1 MLWDVQSLA
10 LPLQK
15 PTASSAILATE
26 VPAPEALV
34 PETGSKGHSLLLPH
48 VSLPRSAHLPGEAP
62 GKFQK
67 KWRRLQQMQGFRQ
80 FSDQWVRLEEK

>member
-1 MLWDVQSLA
+1 MLWD
-10 LPLQK
+10 LPSI
-15 PTASSAILATE
+15 PRPSSPETHSAILATE

-34 PETGSKGHSLLLPH
+34 PETGSMGSSLSLLH
-48 VSLPRSAHLPGEAP
+48 VSLSRSAHLPGIAP

-67 KWRRLQQMQGFRQ
+67 KWRRLQQTQGLRQ